1 MIQDIKD
8 SMFDGYAVTNDGK
21 VYSKKTNKFMKP
33 SIGSKGYFQV
43 CLTVDGKKRTVKVHR
58 IVAETFIPNPE
69 GKPQVN
75 HIDGNKRNN
84 CVENLEWCTNSE
96 NQIHSYRVI
105 GNENHGGGGGKTPV
119 ICVETNKIYCSA
131 SDAARDT
138 DVIVQNI
145 IRVCKKRCKTAG
157 GFHWNYVNGGRKY
170 EKNT

>member
-1 MIQDIKD
+1 MIKD

-21 VYSKKTNKFMKP
+21 VYSKKTNKFIKP

-105 GNENHGGGGGKTPV
+105 GNENHGGDGWKTPV
-119 ICVETNKIYCSA
+119 ICVEMNKTYCSA
-131 SDAARDT
+131 RAAARDT
-138 DVIVQNI
+138 GVCVSNI
-145 IRVCKKRCKTAG
+145 IKACQKKRKTAG
-157 GFHWNYVNGGRKY
+157 GCHWNYGKGGR
-170 EKNT
+170 EKRRKK

>member
-1 MIQDIKD
+1 MIKD
-8 SMFDGYAVTNDGK
+8 SVFDGYAVTSDGK
-21 VYSKKTNKFMKP
+21 VYSKKTNKFIKP

-58 IVAETFIPNPE
+58 IVAETFIPNPA

-131 SDAARDT
+131 SAAARDT
-138 DVIVQNI
+138 GVLVQNI
-145 IRVCKKRCKTAG
+145 IRACKKRCKTAG

-170 EKNT
+170 GSNT

>member
-1 MIQDIKD
+1 MIKD

-21 VYSKKTNKFMKP
+21 VYSKKTNKFIKP

-84 CVENLEWCTNSE
+84 CVEN
-96 NQIHSYRVI
+96 
-105 GNENHGGGGGKTPV
+105 
-119 ICVETNKIYCSA
+119 NKKYCSA
-131 SDAARDT
+131 SEAARDT

>member
-1 MIQDIKD
+1 MLKD
-8 SMFDGYAVTNDGK
+8 SEFDGYCVTDDGK
-21 VYSKKTNKFMKP
+21 IYSKKTQMFLKQFP
-33 SIGSKGYFQV
+33 DLKGYLNVF
-43 CLTVDGKKRTVKVHR
+43 LYIDGKKKTKKVHR
-58 IVAETFIPNPE
+58 LVAETFIPNPA

-75 HIDGNKRNN
+75 HIDGNKQNN
-84 CVENLEWCTNSE
+84 RVENLEWCTNSE

-131 SDAARDT
+131 SEAARDT

>member
-1 MIQDIKD
+1 MIKD
-8 SMFDGYAVTNDGK
+8 SEFDGYCVTDDGN
-21 VYSKKTNKFMKP
+21 VYSKKTQTFLKQSPDF
-33 SIGSKGYFQV
+33 GGYLNV
-43 CLTVDGKKRTVKVHR
+43 YLYIDGKKKTKKVHR
-58 IVAETFIPNPE
+58 LVAETFIPNPA

>member
-1 MIQDIKD
+1 MIRD

-21 VYSKKTNKFMKP
+21 VYSKKTNKFIKP

-105 GNENHGGGGGKTPV
+105 GNENHGGDGLKTPV
-119 ICVETNKIYCSA
+119 ICVEMNKTYCSVRA
-131 SDAARDT
+131 AARDT
-138 DVIVQNI
+138 GVCASNI
-145 IRVCKKRCKTAG
+145 SRACQKKRKAAG

-170 EKNT
+170 GNNT

>member
-1 MIQDIKD
+1 MIKD
-8 SMFDGYAVTNDGK
+8 SVFDGYAVTSDGK
-21 VYSKKTNKFMKP
+21 VYSKKTNKFIKP

-58 IVAETFIPNPE
+58 IVAETFIPNPA
-69 GKPQVN
+69 GKTQVN

-105 GNENHGGGGGKTPV
+105 GNESHGGGGGKTPV
-119 ICVETNKIYCSA
+119 ICVETSKIYCSA

-138 DVIVQNI
+138 DALVQNI

-170 EKNT
+170 GKNT

>member
-1 MIQDIKD
+1 MIRD

-21 VYSKKTNKFMKP
+21 VYSKKTNKFINP

-105 GNENHGGGGGKTPV
+105 GNENHGGDGWKTPV
-119 ICVETNKIYCSA
+119 ICVEMNKTYCSA
-131 SDAARDT
+131 RAAARDT
-138 DVIVQNI
+138 GVCVSNI
-145 IRVCKKRCKTAG
+145 IRACQKKRKTAG

-170 EKNT
+170 GSNT

>member
-1 MIQDIKD
+1 MIKD

-21 VYSKKTNKFMKP
+21 VYSKKTNKFIKP

-105 GNENHGGGGGKTPV
+105 GNENHGGDGWKTPV
-119 ICVETNKIYCSA
+119 ICVEMNKTYCSA
-131 SDAARDT
+131 RAAARDT
-138 DVIVQNI
+138 GVCVSNI
-145 IRVCKKRCKTAG
+145 IRACQKKRKTAG

-170 EKNT
+170 GKNT